1 MKREEF
7 GQVIPEYAG
16 INARDLLKVCR
27 MIEAGAS
34 GGDWQRLGK
43 PHEGCAVG
51 MSKRADRSFHHV
63 GIFTE
68 ADGGLVVHAVDGANV
83 LAQPLSAL
91 KYHGFGRIEF
101 YEYGPYCRNL
111 QPV

>member
-1 MKREEF
+1 VKRKHF
-7 GQVIPEYAG
+7 GQEIPEYPG

-34 GGDWQRLGK
+34 GGEWNRLAS
-43 PHEGCAVG
+43 PREGCAVG
-51 MSKRADRSFHHV
+51 LSKRADRSFHHV

-83 LAQPLSAL
+83 LAQTIASL
-91 KYHGFGRIEF
+91 KAFGFGRIEF
-101 YEYGPYCRNL
+101 YEYGPYC
-111 QPV
+111 